1 MIALMLEG
9 LLLLAILAVASDT
22 DFEISFWHCFKVGLL
37 TLATKILA
45 IVLAMICLVF
55 LPPPVALIAG
65 VVLAGAALG
74 WFISRQYQIDPKKA
88 GVGVAVYIVF
98 VITFNILFSSGAQ
111 EGENLQ
117 RPTSA
122 SDLTPTSAQSL

>member
-22 DFEISFWHCFKVGLL
+22 EFEISIWHFLKVGLL

-55 LPPPVALIAG
+55 LPPTVALVSGIVVAG
-65 VVLAGAALG
+65 VALG
-74 WFISRQYQIDPKKA
+74 WFISRQYQIDQKKA
-88 GVGVAVYIVF
+88 GLAVAIYIAF
-98 VITFNILFSSGAQ
+98 VITFNILFSSGMQ
-111 EGENLQ
+111 
-117 RPTSA
+117 
-122 SDLTPTSAQSL
+122 